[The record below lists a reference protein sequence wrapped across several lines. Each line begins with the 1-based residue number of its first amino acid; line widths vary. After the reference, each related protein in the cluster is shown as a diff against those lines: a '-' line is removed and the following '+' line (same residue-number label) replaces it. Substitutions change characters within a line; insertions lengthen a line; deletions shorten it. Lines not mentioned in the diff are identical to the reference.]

1 MAELPP
7 EVQRLLDEA
16 RSADDPSA
24 QDRER
29 VRGALLASLAA
40 GATTAAAG
48 KVVAGAGS
56 TAGGAASAG
65 AAQGGAVATS
75 AIGSGLAIKWGT
87 GLLIAAVGTTLAVT
101 EPWRDAPAE
110 SAPSTHAVP
119 SALPR
124 EPVDQPN
131 VSEPAVMEPAVL
143 EPLPVQPG
151 AVAAQRGDAEAAPQ
165 DVAAQ
170 PAAEL
175 AAEPAPR
182 KRSAHKRRAKRP
194 HGPEPVREAQD
205 QPAARAAPVGPSGE
219 ALEQPAGSSQE
230 LALIQRATRA
240 LHRRAPA
247 RALGVLGEHAR
258 RFPSG
263 VLAEERRALRVLSLC
278 ELGRTSEGVRER
290 DRFLARHPRSPLAER
305 VRAACGTPTP

>member
-48 KVVAGAGS
+48 KGVAGAGA

-75 AIGSGLAIKWGT
+75 AIGSSLAIKWGT

-101 EPWRDAPAE
+101 EPWRDAPAG

-131 VSEPAVMEPAVL
+131 VSEPAVMEPVL
-143 EPLPVQPG
+143 EPPPVQPG
-151 AVAAQRGDAEAAPQ
+151 AVAAAPGDAEAAPQ
-165 DVAAQ
+165 DVAAL

-194 HGPEPVREAQD
+194 HGPEPAPEAQD
-205 QPAARAAPVGPSGE
+205 QPAARVAPVGPSGE

-230 LALIQRATRA
+230 LALIQSATRA
-240 LHRRAPA
+240 LHRGAPA